1 MPGSSLPVGTGPNE
15 GPLLRRR
22 RSAIVAPLILMGT
35 MYPAFRLAEA
45 LYGEA
50 LHGYLGWYLGLAV
63 YWVVWGAGFSLWVL
77 GVQRIRELVRP
88 RRPTPGLA
96 ALVAFPLGMAAV
108 FRFLV
113 PGMSYEKPS
122 AAVFLLLLSTA
133 IGNGVFEELLW
144 RGVYLHLFR
153 HRPLFGV
160 VWPSLWFGLWHLIP
174 TNAEN
179 LGMVIGPILF
189 GFYLAFLARRTD
201 TVWWPIVAHVL
212 GGLVML
218 S

>member
-1 MPGSSLPVGTGPNE
+1 MPQSGLAVGTGADE

-22 RSAIVAPLILMGT
+22 RAAIVAPLLLMGT
-35 MYPAFRLAEA
+35 MYPAFRLMDADF
-45 LYGEA
+45 GEA
-50 LHGYLGWYLGLAV
+50 VHGYLGWFLGLAV

-77 GVQRIRELVRP
+77 GAPRIRELIRP
-88 RRPTPGLA
+88 RRPTLPLA
-96 ALVAFPLGMAAV
+96 GLVAFPLAMAAV

-113 PGMSYEKPS
+113 PGMGYDKPS
-122 AAVFLLLLSTA
+122 AGVVLLLLSTA
-133 IGNGVFEELLW
+133 FGNGIFEELLW

-153 HRPLFGV
+153 GSLFLGV
-160 VWPSLWFGLWHLIP
+160 VWPSVWFGLWHLVP

-179 LGMVIGPILF
+179 LGMVIGPTLF
-189 GFYLAFLARRTD
+189 GFYLAFLARRTGSI
-201 TVWWPIVAHVL
+201 WWPIQAHVL

>member
-1 MPGSSLPVGTGPNE
+1 
-15 GPLLRRR
+15 
-22 RSAIVAPLILMGT
+22 MGT
-35 MYPAFRLAEA
+35 MYPAFRLTEA
-45 LYGEA
+45 LFGEA
-50 LHGYLGWYLGLAV
+50 VHGYLGWFLGLVV
-63 YWVVWGAGFSLWVL
+63 YWVVWGAGFPLWVM
-77 GVQRIRELVRP
+77 GARGIRELIRP
-88 RRPTPGLA
+88 RRPTLQLI
-96 ALVAFPLGMAAV
+96 ALVAFPLAMAAV

-113 PGMSYEKPS
+113 PGMGYEKPS
-122 AAVFLLLLSTA
+122 AGVVLLLLSTA

-144 RGVYLHLFR
+144 RGVYLHLF
-153 HRPLFGV
+153 PESTLYGV

-189 GFYLAFLARRTD
+189 GVYLAFLTRRTGG
-201 TVWWPIVAHVL
+201 VWWPILAHVL